1 MEVQKLIDDFL
12 KIEKRYGDGDG
23 YGFGSGDGYGDG
35 SGSGDGSDFGYGYG
49 YGSGSGYGDGS
60 GSGDGFGSGDG
71 SDFGSGYGDGDGDGI
86 EKINGDTV
94 YKIDSIQTLI
104 DNVHGNYAK
113 GRILNRDLT
122 TTECFI
128 AKCGNYFAHGKTLP
142 KARSDAQEKYEEYSP
157 LEERI
162 KSFNQNFPSD
172 TELISGKELFSWH
185 HILTGSCLF
194 GRQNFCKDH
203 GLDIDSKYTV
213 KRFIELTENAYGS
226 DVIRKLKGSRKEL
239 F

>member
-1 MEVQKLIDDFL
+1 MEVQGLIDNFL
-12 KIEKRYGDGDG
+12 KIEK
-23 YGFGSGDGYGDG
+23 S
-35 SGSGDGSDFGYGYG
+35 S
-49 YGSGSGYGDGS
+49 GSGSGYGSGYGS
-60 GSGDGFGSGDG
+60 GS
-71 SDFGSGYGDGDGDGI
+71 GDGI

-113 GRILNRDLT
+113 GRILNIDLT

-142 KARSDAQEKYEEYSP
+142 KARSDAHEKYEENLP

-162 KSFNQNFPSD
+162 KSFNQKFTSD

-185 HILTGSCLF
+185 HILTGSCLL

-203 GLDIDSKYTV
+203 GLDINSKYTV
-213 KRFIELTENAYGS
+213 KQFIELTENAYGS
-226 DVIRKLKGSRKEL
+226 DIIRKLKESRKHKTC
-239 F
+239 

>member
-12 KIEKRYGDGDG
+12 KIEKRYGDG
-23 YGFGSGDGYGDG
+23 YGFGSGD
-35 SGSGDGSDFGYGYG
+35 
-49 YGSGSGYGDGS
+49 
-60 GSGDGFGSGDG
+60 GDGFGSGDG
-71 SDFGSGYGDGDGDGI
+71 SGDGDGFGSGDGSGFGFGYGSGSGSGDGFGFGSGDGDGSGDGI

-226 DVIRKLKGSRKEL
+226 DVIRKLKGSRKE
-239 F
+239 FAS

>member
-23 YGFGSGDGYGDG
+23 YGDGYG
-35 SGSGDGSDFGYGYG
+35 S
-49 YGSGSGYGDGS
+49 
-60 GSGDGFGSGDG
+60 
-71 SDFGSGYGDGDGDGI
+71 GDGDGI

-213 KRFIELTENAYGS
+213 KQFIELTENAYGS
-226 DVIRKLKGSRKEL
+226 NVIIKLKGSRKEL